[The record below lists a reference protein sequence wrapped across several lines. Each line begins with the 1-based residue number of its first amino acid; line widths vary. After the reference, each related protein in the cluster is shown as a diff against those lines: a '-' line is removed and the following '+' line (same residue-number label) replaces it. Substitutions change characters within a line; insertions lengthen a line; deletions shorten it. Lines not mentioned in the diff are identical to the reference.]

1 MNLLYTQP
9 YAQKASQQQFFPSIS
24 SLSLNSLCRHGCTRR
39 AKKLHNKLMAKTLS
53 NLNHQNSFTG
63 KFFGKFAV
71 KQLWIPPHFAHVA
84 ALTCK
89 N

>member
-1 MNLLYTQP
+1 MH
-9 YAQKASQQQFFPSIS
+9 KSIS
-24 SLSLNSLCRHGCTRR
+24 TAIFSIHFFSFAEFALSSRMYTAGQKNCTTNLWPKLCQILTD
-39 AKKLHNKLMAKTLS
+39 
-53 NLNHQNSFTG
+53 HQNSFTG

-71 KQLWIPPHFAHVA
+71 KQLWIPPHLAHVA